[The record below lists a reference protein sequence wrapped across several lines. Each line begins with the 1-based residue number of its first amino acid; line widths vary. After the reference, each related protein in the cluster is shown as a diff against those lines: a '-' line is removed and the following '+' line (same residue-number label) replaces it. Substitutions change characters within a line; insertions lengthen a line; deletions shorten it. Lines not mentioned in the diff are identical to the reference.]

1 MDNKSQLHDDMENL
15 EIYYVESLKII
26 YATAK
31 YRKLAK
37 TKHPDCDGG
46 NTVEF
51 QILQGANAAG
61 PLRKVWETIHK

>member
-1 MDNKSQLHDDMENL
+1 MDNKSQPHDDMENL

-37 TKHPDCDGG
+37 TKHPDRDGG

-51 QILQGANAAG
+51 QILQGENAAG

>member
-37 TKHPDCDGG
+37 TKHPDRD
-46 NTVEF
+46 VEF

-61 PLRKVWETIHK
+61 PLRKVWGNNSQIKRG